1 MEQLEQIVS
10 ILSITM
16 GIGWASGINLY
27 ATLLT
32 LGILSH
38 TGHMALPQELQIV
51 ADPLVMM
58 AAAVMYMVEFVAD
71 KIPGV
76 DTGWDAVHTF
86 IRIPA
91 GAMLAAGAVGDIS
104 PAVQLAAAIAGGGM
118 AMTTHATKSGSRVLI
133 NTSPEPFSNW
143 IASIGEDIAVVFGLW
158 AAIAHP
164 WLFLALLLAFVLLI
178 IWLLP
183 KLWAA
188 IKAVFRS
195 VGRLFQS
202 AALPATSVPST
213 SGDLPKQYR
222 ENPRNRPD

>member
-10 ILSITM
+10 ILSITV
-16 GIGWASGINLY
+16 GVGWASGINLY

-51 ADPLVMM
+51 ADPLVIM
-58 AAAVMYMVEFVAD
+58 AAAMMYTIEFIAD

-76 DTGWDAVHTF
+76 DTGWDVLHTF

-91 GAMLAAGAVGDIS
+91 GAMLAAATVGEMT
-104 PAVQLAAAIAGGGM
+104 PAIQLAAAIAGGGM
-118 AMTTHATKSGSRVLI
+118 AMTTHATKAGSRVMI

-143 IASIGEDIAVVFGLW
+143 LASIGEDIVVILGLW
-158 AAIAHP
+158 TAIQHP
-164 WLFLALLLAFVLLI
+164 WVFLALLLAFLLLA

-188 IKAVFRS
+188 IKATFRS
-195 VGRLFQS
+195 IKKLFRPKNISPETAPALSEYKRLKPGENEQ
-202 AALPATSVPST
+202 
-213 SGDLPKQYR
+213 R
-222 ENPRNRPD
+222 E

>member
-10 ILSITM
+10 ILSITI
-16 GIGWASGINLY
+16 GVGWASGINLY

-58 AAAVMYMVEFVAD
+58 AAAMMYTIEFIAD

-76 DTGWDAVHTF
+76 DTGWDALHTF

-91 GAMLAAGAVGDIS
+91 GAMLAAAAVGEMT
-104 PAVQLAAAIAGGGM
+104 PAIQLAAAIAGGGM
-118 AMTTHATKSGSRVLI
+118 AMTTHAAKAGSRIMI

-143 IASIGEDIAVVFGLW
+143 LASIGEDIAVILGLW
-158 AAIAHP
+158 TAIQHP
-164 WLFLALLLAFVLLI
+164 WVFLALLLVFLLLA

-188 IKAVFRS
+188 IKATFRS
-195 VGRLFQS
+195 IKKLFRPKNISPETTPALSEYKRLK
-202 AALPATSVPST
+202 P
-213 SGDLPKQYR
+213 GDNEQR
-222 ENPRNRPD
+222 E

>member
-76 DTGWDAVHTF
+76 DTGWDALHTF

-118 AMTTHATKSGSRVLI
+118 AMTTHAAKSGTRVII

-143 IASIGEDIAVVFGLW
+143 LASIGEDITVILGLW
-158 AAIAHP
+158 AAIMHP
-164 WLFLALLLAFVLLI
+164 WLFLALLLAFLLLI

-188 IKAVFRS
+188 IKAVFRT

-202 AALPATSVPST
+202 AAPPATSPPST

-222 ENPRNRPD
+222 ENPRD

>member
-10 ILSITM
+10 ILSITI
-16 GIGWASGINLY
+16 GVGWASGINLY

-58 AAAVMYMVEFVAD
+58 AAAMMYTIEFIAD

-76 DTGWDAVHTF
+76 DTGWDALHTF

-91 GAMLAAGAVGDIS
+91 GAMLAAAAVGDMT
-104 PAVQLAAAIAGGGM
+104 PAIQLAAAIAGGGM
-118 AMTTHATKSGSRVLI
+118 AMATHATKAGSRVMI

-143 IASIGEDIAVVFGLW
+143 IASISEDIAVILGLW
-158 AAIAHP
+158 TAIQHP
-164 WLFLALLLAFVLLI
+164 WVFLALLLVFLLLA

-188 IKAVFRS
+188 IKATFRS
-195 VGRLFQS
+195 IKKLFRPKNIS
-202 AALPATSVPST
+202 PETAPALSEYKR
-213 SGDLPKQYR
+213 PKAGNNEQR
-222 ENPRNRPD
+222 E

>member
-1 MEQLEQIVS
+1 MEQLEQIVC
-10 ILSITM
+10 ILSITI
-16 GIGWASGINLY
+16 GVGWASGINLY
-27 ATLLT
+27 TTLLT

-58 AAAVMYMVEFVAD
+58 AAAMMYTIEFIAD

-76 DTGWDAVHTF
+76 DTGWDALHTF

-91 GAMLAAGAVGDIS
+91 GAMLAAAAVGDMT
-104 PAVQLAAAIAGGGM
+104 PAIQLAAAIAGGGM
-118 AMTTHATKSGSRVLI
+118 AMTTHATKAGSRVMI

-143 IASIGEDIAVVFGLW
+143 LASIGEDIAVILGLW
-158 AAIAHP
+158 TAIQHP
-164 WLFLALLLAFVLLI
+164 WVFLALLLVFLLLA

-188 IKAVFRS
+188 IKATFRS
-195 VGRLFQS
+195 IKKLFRPKDIS
-202 AALPATSVPST
+202 PETAPALS
-213 SGDLPKQYR
+213 
-222 ENPRNRPD
+222 ERPLHER

>member
-10 ILSITM
+10 ILSITV
-16 GIGWASGINLY
+16 GVGWASGINLY

-58 AAAVMYMVEFVAD
+58 AAAMMYTIEFIAD

-76 DTGWDAVHTF
+76 DTGWDVLHTF

-91 GAMLAAGAVGDIS
+91 GAMLAAAAVGEMT
-104 PAVQLAAAIAGGGM
+104 PAIQLAAAIAGGGM
-118 AMTTHATKSGSRVLI
+118 AMTTHVTKAGSRVII

-143 IASIGEDIAVVFGLW
+143 LASIGEDIAVILGLW
-158 AAIAHP
+158 TAIQHP
-164 WLFLALLLAFVLLI
+164 WIFLALLLVFLLLA

-183 KLWAA
+183 KLWAT
-188 IKAVFRS
+188 IKATFRS
-195 VGRLFQS
+195 INKLF
-202 AALPATSVPST
+202 
-213 SGDLPKQYR
+213 R
-222 ENPRNRPD
+222 PRNISPKTAPALSEYKRLKPGDNEQRE